1 MYYSKI
7 SLMYKSPTK
16 PASWRSWV
24 CETRITRIGR
34 RHWWI

>member
-16 PASWRSWV
+16 PAS
-24 CETRITRIGR
+24 
-34 RHWWI
+34 